1 MAKVFFLL
9 QQLKHAIKR
18 KTVVFSLATVL
29 LHVLFFESAIWK
41 DWSPQATPRS
51 TPSIQVNLRPTIPA
65 TNEID
70 QTTTKTIRAPLAKS
84 VSSVPKAIPQKS
96 RSIPSH
102 KIKEIIPEPL
112 VTQDIKPEDI
122 LPETIATIE
131 EKNAASNPI
140 DDNNASKLVVRIP
153 SSIEMRLDVSH
164 TKVNATPTKGV
175 ATLSWQVYNNRYS
188 LKLEVGVNLLVTT
201 FNLYTLSSEGDIGPF
216 GLMPGTSTDERKTKA
231 ATAIHFNHFEKTI
244 TFSASNKTVPMQ
256 EGAQDAASLLLQLAA
271 IGNGNPAQ
279 FAPGREFKVQVAEG
293 RNANEFLFQ
302 VIDEEEIES
311 KLVPV
316 NSKLKTIH
324 IVRPPRP
331 GAYNSK
337 LDIWLA
343 PSLNWYPVQIRNTES
358 NGTVTNQIVT
368 EFKNRVVDD
377 NK

>member
-1 MAKVFFLL
+1 MAKVFFLI

-41 DWSPQATPRS
+41 DWTPQSPQKS
-51 TPSIQVNLRPTIPA
+51 SPSIQVNLRPTIVA
-65 TNEID
+65 ANESD
-70 QTTTKTIRAPLAKS
+70 QTTTKTTTKPQDKPIKAT
-84 VSSVPKAIPQKS
+84 PKKS
-96 RSIPSH
+96 RSIPTP
-102 KIKEIIPEPL
+102 KTKEITPEPL
-112 VTQDIKPEDI
+112 VTRDVKPEDI
-122 LPETIATIE
+122 LQATNTTID
-131 EKNAASNPI
+131 EKAANSNSI
-140 DDNNASKLVVRIP
+140 DDNNASKLLVQIP

-164 TKVNATPTKGV
+164 TKVNDTPTRGV

-188 LKLEVGVNLLVTT
+188 LKLEVGVNLIVTT

-231 ATAIHFNHFEKTI
+231 ATAIHFNHIEKTI
-244 TFSASNKTVPMQ
+244 TFSASNKTVTMQ
-256 EGAQDAASLLLQLAA
+256 DGAQDAASLLLQLAA

-293 RNANEFLFQ
+293 RDANEFLFQ

-311 KLVPV
+311 KLVPA

-331 GAYNSK
+331 GVYNSR

-343 PSLNWYPVQIRNTES
+343 PSLSWYPVQIRNTES

>member
-1 MAKVFFLL
+1 MAKVFFLI

-41 DWSPQATPRS
+41 DWTPQSPQKS
-51 TPSIQVNLRPTIPA
+51 SPSIQVNLRPTIVA
-65 TNEID
+65 ANESD
-70 QTTTKTIRAPLAKS
+70 QTTTKTTTKPQDKPIKAT
-84 VSSVPKAIPQKS
+84 PKKS
-96 RSIPSH
+96 RSIPTP
-102 KIKEIIPEPL
+102 KTKEITPEPL
-112 VTQDIKPEDI
+112 VTRDVKPEDI
-122 LPETIATIE
+122 LQATNTTIDG
-131 EKNAASNPI
+131 KAANSNSI
-140 DDNNASKLVVRIP
+140 DDNNASKLLVQIP

-164 TKVNATPTKGV
+164 TKVNDTPTRGV

-188 LKLEVGVNLLVTT
+188 LKLEVGVNLIVTT

-231 ATAIHFNHFEKTI
+231 ATAIHFNHIEKTI
-244 TFSASNKTVPMQ
+244 TFSASNKTVTMQ
-256 EGAQDAASLLLQLAA
+256 DGAQDAASLLLQLAA

-293 RNANEFLFQ
+293 RDANEFLFQ

-311 KLVPV
+311 KLVPA

-331 GAYNSK
+331 GVYNSR

-343 PSLNWYPVQIRNTES
+343 PSLSWYPVQIRNTES